1 MRYYLIAGEASG
13 DLHASYL
20 IRALKK
26 ADPAAVFRGW
36 GGDMMKQAGMQI
48 DQHYRDAA
56 FMGFYEVLKNLR
68 QILGNFKRC
77 KQQIESFN
85 PDALILIDYP
95 GFNLRMA
102 EFGAKQSFKV
112 FYYIAPKAWA
122 WKSSRAKKLSQTVDM
137 LFSILPFEP
146 AFFQK
151 YGVNVEYVGNP
162 LLDELKL
169 TEDEQ
174 ERDAFLREE
183 SLPGKPVIALFPGSR
198 KQEID
203 LILPA
208 MLEAVEKYQDYQIV
222 IGGAPGFSAGFYER
236 YMQEFPAKVVFNRG
250 QQLMK
255 FSRAALI
262 TSGTATLE
270 AALLNLP
277 QVICYKGNLVSVFIA
292 KKLVKIKFIGLAN
305 LIMDEAIIPE
315 LIQENMTVTNMQSE
329 LDKMLFDEQR
339 RAKLFADYSRLKQ
352 RMGGSGASEKAAELM
367 AAIVSEKHNPQ
378 AKK

>member
-20 IRALKK
+20 IHALKK
-26 ADPAAVFRGW
+26 ADSSAVFRGW
-36 GGDMMKQAGMQI
+36 GGDMMEQEGMQL
-48 DQHYRDAA
+48 DQHYRDVA
-56 FMGFYEVLKNLR
+56 FMGFYEVLVNVQK
-68 QILGNFKRC
+68 IVGNFKRC
-77 KQQIESFN
+77 KQQIQSFK

-102 EFGAKQSFKV
+102 DFGSKQPFKV

-122 WKSSRAKKLSQTVDM
+122 WKSSRAKKLSRTVDV

-151 YGVNVEYVGNP
+151 YDINVHYVGNP
-162 LLDELKL
+162 LLDELQL
-169 TEDEQ
+169 SVDEK

-183 SLPGKPVIALFPGSR
+183 SLPAEPVIALFPGSR

-203 LILPA
+203 LILPE
-208 MLEAVEKYQDYQIV
+208 MLEAVKKYPGYQIV
-222 IGGAPGFSAGFYER
+222 IGGAPGFSAGFYDR
-236 YMQEFPAKVVFNRG
+236 YLQEFPAKVVFNRG

-255 FSRAALI
+255 FSKAALI

-277 QVICYKGNLVSVFIA
+277 QVICYKGNPVSVFIA
-292 KKLVKIKFIGLAN
+292 KMLVKIKFIGLAN
-305 LIMDEAIIPE
+305 LIMDESIIPE
-315 LIQENMTVTNMQSE
+315 LIQENMTVDNMQAE

-339 RAKLFADYSRLKQ
+339 RAKLFKDYSRLKK
-352 RMGGSGASEKAAELM
+352 RMGGSGASEKAAGLITAGLSKKED
-367 AAIVSEKHNPQ
+367 IQ

>member
-1 MRYYLIAGEASG
+1 MKYYLIAGEASG

-26 ADPAAVFRGW
+26 ADPGAVFRGW
-36 GGDMMKQAGMQI
+36 GGDLMEQEGMQL
-48 DQHYRDAA
+48 DQHYRDVA
-56 FMGFYEVLKNLR
+56 FMGFYEVLVNLR
-68 QILGNFKRC
+68 KILGNFKRC
-77 KQQIESFN
+77 KQQIQFFK

-102 EFGAKQSFKV
+102 EYGAKQPFKV

-122 WKSSRAKKLSQTVDM
+122 WKSSRAKKVSRTVD
-137 LFSILPFEP
+137 LLLSILPFEP

-162 LLDELKL
+162 LLDELQL
-169 TEDEQ
+169 TEDKH
-174 ERDAFLREE
+174 ERNDFEMEE
-183 SLPGKPVIALFPGSR
+183 GLSEKPIIALFPGSR

-203 LILPA
+203 SILPE
-208 MLEAVEKYQDYQIV
+208 MLEAVKKYEDYQIV
-222 IGGAPGFSAGFYER
+222 IGGAPGFKADFYDR
-236 YMQEFPAKVVFNRG
+236 YLQKLPAKVLFNRG

-255 FSRAALI
+255 FSKAALI

-277 QVICYKGNLVSVFIA
+277 QVICYKGNPASVLIA
-292 KKLVKIKFIGLAN
+292 KRLVKIKFIGLAN
-305 LIMDEAIIPE
+305 LIMDEAVIPE
-315 LIQENMTVTNMQSE
+315 LIQEEMTIKNMQTE
-329 LDKMLFDEQR
+329 LDKMLFDNKR
-339 RAKLFADYSRLKQ
+339 REKLFADYRRLKQ
-352 RMGGSGASEKAAELM
+352 RMGGSGASEKAAGLIE
-367 AAIVSEKHNPQ
+367 AALTENDVQ